1 MKNLTINHTIKSK
14 HNPIGYIYIYIY
26 VCVCVCV
33 CVWGGGGKGPKSYI
47 GFWTS
52 PGTID
57 KSEERKKV
65 VKGTLD

>member
-1 MKNLTINHTIKSK
+1 M
-14 HNPIGYIYIYIY
+14 
-26 VCVCVCV
+26 
-33 CVWGGGGKGPKSYI
+33 CVWVGGGGKGPKSYI
-47 GFWTS
+47 GFWAS